1 MKFSRFSF
9 GLLLLLILPFALSA
23 QDGAPSTI
31 THDDVER
38 PYYVYVPETYEA
50 GTPAPL
56 VIALHPAQTGG
67 NLFQDAI
74 NIDPLAEE
82 TGTIVIYPNSQN
94 AFWNYLDVSLEDE
107 DVADDVGFLTALI
120 EQVQQDFTIDEGN
133 ISVVG
138 FANGGLMA
146 LRLRCELG
154 NQLDSVVMVG
164 ASPTFSLVDTCLG
177 TDPLPTMMVL
187 GTLDDTFPWNGS
199 AELGAD
205 NTFYS
210 TFGVNQAVPF
220 LAGLN
225 GCNAESA
232 IGAEITSSIGSN
244 RVLAQVNQE
253 CADDSQFVLLGI
265 VDFPHRW
272 PVGIGI
278 QLRTGTEG
286 TASQAIWEF
295 LHADLRSPDTGGE

>member
-1 MKFSRFSF
+1 MRFSRFSF
-9 GLLLLLILPFALSA
+9 GLLLLLILPLALSA
-23 QDGAPSTI
+23 QDGAPLTI
-31 THDDVER
+31 THDGTER
-38 PYYVYVPETYEA
+38 PYYVHVPETYED

-56 VIALHPAQTGG
+56 VLALHPSQTGG

-82 TGTIVIYPNSQN
+82 TGSIIVYPNSQ
-94 AFWNYLDVSLEDE
+94 AESWNYLNSSDGDN
-107 DVADDVGFLTALI
+107 VADDLGFLVALI
-120 EQVQQDFTIDEGN
+120 DQVSQDFSIDDSD

-138 FANGGLMA
+138 FANGALMA

-154 NQLDSVVMVG
+154 NQIDSLVMVG
-164 ASPTFSLVDTCLG
+164 ASPTFSLVNACVG
-177 TDPLPTMMVL
+177 VDPVSTMMVL

-199 AELGAD
+199 AEFD
-205 NTFYS
+205 EQDRFYS

-220 LAGLN
+220 LSGLN
-225 GCNAESA
+225 DCNPESA

-244 RVLAQVNQE
+244 RVLAQLNQD
-253 CADDSQFVLLGI
+253 CAEDTQFVLLGV

-272 PVGIGI
+272 PVGIGV

-295 LHADLRSPDTGGE
+295 LHREIRSQSQ